1 MRATTTPDPALLFNW
16 LLNPVND
23 RGSRG
28 TGQQKPLT
36 GFGKRRKRPLDGFN
50 YEEMVQEGLRSV
62 VRETLEATALEG
74 LPGAHHFYI
83 AFKTDYPGVQLPDY
97 LRERHPEEMTIVIQ
111 HQYWGL
117 EVDEHGF
124 FISLS
129 FSESQERIYVPFHS
143 LISFMDPYAKFGLQF
158 VPPPVFEVE
167 EVTTPQLPSS
177 LGESGNIVS
186 LDTFRK
192 K

>member
-1 MRATTTPDPALLFNW
+1 MPKKGKQ
-16 LLNPVND
+16 PV
-23 RGSRG
+23 
-28 TGQQKPLT
+28 
-36 GFGKRRKRPLDGFN
+36 DGFN

-62 VRETLEATALEG
+62 VRSALEVAAIEG

-83 AFKTDYPGVQLPDY
+83 AFKTDYPGVQLADY

-117 EVDEHGF
+117 EADDLGF
-124 FISLS
+124 YITLS
-129 FSESQERIYVPFHS
+129 FSESQERIYVPFHA
-143 LISFMDPYAKFGLQF
+143 LLSFMDPYAKFGLQF
-158 VPPPVFEVE
+158 TPPPVVEVE
-167 EVTTPQLPSS
+167 EESTPHLVPV
-177 LGESGNIVS
+177 ENKNNIVS

>member
-1 MRATTTPDPALLFNW
+1 MGSRLLRLQ
-16 LLNPVND
+16 LLNPVSD
-23 RGSRG
+23 RGLRG
-28 TGQQKPLT
+28 AGQQKPLT
-36 GFGKRRKRPLDGFN
+36 GFGKRRKIPLGGFN

-62 VRETLEATALEG
+62 VRETLEITALEG

-83 AFKTDYPGVQLPDY
+83 AFKTDYPGVQLPEY
-97 LRERHPEEMTIVIQ
+97 LRERHPEEMTIVVQ

-117 EVDEHGF
+117 EVDENGF

-129 FSESQERIYVPFHS
+129 FSESQERIYVPFHA
-143 LISFMDPYAKFGLQF
+143 LLSFMDPYAKFGLQF
-158 VPPPVFEVE
+158 VPPPVFELE
-167 EVTTPQLPSS
+167 ETPVQKLPSS
-177 LGESGNIVS
+177 SDATGNIVS

>member
-1 MRATTTPDPALLFNW
+1 M
-16 LLNPVND
+16 
-23 RGSRG
+23 
-28 TGQQKPLT
+28 
-36 GFGKRRKRPLDGFN
+36 DGFN

-62 VRETLEATALEG
+62 VREALEITALEG

-83 AFKTDYPGVQLPDY
+83 AFKTDYPGVQLPEY
-97 LRERHPEEMTIVIQ
+97 LRDRHPEEMTIVVQ

-117 EVDEHGF
+117 EADENGF

-129 FSESQERIYVPFHS
+129 FSESQERIYVPFHA
-143 LISFMDPYAKFGLQF
+143 LLSFMDPYAKFGLQF
-158 VPPPVFEVE
+158 IPPPIIEMDEVPA
-167 EVTTPQLPSS
+167 PQLPSS
-177 LGESGNIVS
+177 LEEKGNIIS